1 MINLTI
7 DFFPGAVP
15 VRWWY
20 NDFLHRVDGPASVWA
35 YSDGDTDFRWFTAN
49 IISGLFLVRSEAGP
63 SAL

>member
-35 YSDGDTDFRWFTAN
+35 YSDGDTDFRWFTYQ
-49 IISGLFLVRSEAGP
+49 I
-63 SAL
+63 